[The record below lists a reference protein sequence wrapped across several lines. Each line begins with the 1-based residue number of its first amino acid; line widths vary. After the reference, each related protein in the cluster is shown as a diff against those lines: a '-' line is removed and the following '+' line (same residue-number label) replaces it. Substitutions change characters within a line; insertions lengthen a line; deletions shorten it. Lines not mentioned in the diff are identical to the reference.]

1 VTLQENNAPAIV
13 DLRQKRVTAL
23 VGLGFKD
30 HSLTGNG
37 LDSSDRDGHGINI
50 QPRPVFGMYQPDA
63 IATIRHQG
71 QTYLITANEG
81 DVREWPGLPGGTEA
95 SRVGALGLDAAM
107 FPNVAAVNPNAVMGR
122 LNVTQFRGK
131 LDADPDFEQLYSFG
145 ARSFSVWTSAGAQ
158 GFDSGDALERIAAA
172 RSPDHFDANHTNNAN
187 DQPNPNDWTHDS
199 RSDDKGPEPEGVTVA
214 RLFGR
219 LFAFVALERIGG
231 VVVVDVTNQIA
242 PTFIDF
248 VNLRT
253 FGVPANTDAAE
264 DLGPEGLFV
273 ISEEDSPN
281 GRPLLVVANEVS
293 GTTRIFE
300 ISLAR

>member
-1 VTLQENNAPAIV
+1 
-13 DLRQKRVTAL
+13 
-23 VGLGFKD
+23 
-30 HSLTGNG
+30 
-37 LDSSDRDGHGINI
+37 
-50 QPRPVFGMYQPDA
+50 MYQPDA
-63 IATIRHQG
+63 IASFRHQG

-81 DVREWPGLPGGTEA
+81 DVREWPGLLGGTEA

-107 FPNVAAVNPNAVMGR
+107 FPDATVLKANAVMGR
-122 LNVTQFRGK
+122 LNVTKFNGN

-145 ARSFSVWTSAGAQ
+145 ARSFSIWTSVGAQ
-158 GFDSGDALERIAAA
+158 VFDSGDALERIVAA
-172 RSPDHFDANHTNNAN
+172 RSPDYFNANHTNNTN

-231 VVVVDVTNQIA
+231 VVVADVTNPFA
-242 PTFIDF
+242 PTFIDY
-248 VNLRT
+248 VNVRT

-300 ISLAR
+300 ISLAH